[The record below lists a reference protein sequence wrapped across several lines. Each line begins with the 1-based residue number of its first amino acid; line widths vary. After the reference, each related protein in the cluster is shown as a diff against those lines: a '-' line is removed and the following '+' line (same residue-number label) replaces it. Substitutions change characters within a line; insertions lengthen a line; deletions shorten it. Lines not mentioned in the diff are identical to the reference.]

1 MMNPKSLENLVSFA
15 DYPPEQ
21 RREIARQGG
30 VASGKRRRHLS
41 RLRKT
46 AIVMGQ
52 IMAERAER
60 EEQQRHKKTQSGF
73 ESGLQK

>member
-1 MMNPKSLENLVSFA
+1 MNQKSLDNLVSFA

-46 AIVMGQ
+46 ARVMGQ

-60 EEQQRHKKTQSGF
+60 EERQSRKKTQSGF

>member
-15 DYPPEQ
+15 DYPPEK

-30 VASGKRRRHLS
+30 IASGKRRRHLS

-46 AIVMGQ
+46 AIVMDQ

>member
-1 MMNPKSLENLVSFA
+1 MNQKSLDNLVSLA
-15 DYPPEQ
+15 DYSPER
-21 RREIARQGG
+21 RREIARMGG
-30 VASGKRRRHLS
+30 IASGKRRRHLA

-46 AIVMGQ
+46 ALVMGQ

-60 EEQQRHKKTQSGF
+60 EERQSRKKTQSGF

>member
-15 DYPPEQ
+15 DYPTEQ

-30 VASGKRRRHLS
+30 VASGKRRRRLS

-46 AIVMGQ
+46 ALIMGQ

-60 EEQQRHKKTQSGF
+60 KERQSHKKTQSGF

>member
-21 RREIARQGG
+21 RRELARRGG
-30 VASGKRRRHLS
+30 IASGKRRRHLS

-52 IMAERAER
+52 IMAERADR
-60 EEQQRHKKTQSGF
+60 EERQAHKKTQRGF
-73 ESGLQK
+73 DSGLQK

>member
-21 RREIARQGG
+21 RREIARMGG
-30 VASGKRRRHLS
+30 IASGKRRRHLS